1 MKTLF
6 SRQGSIKDSFHADIS
21 LVKINYTF
29 PQPVMKN
36 KVSSLEEGNYDEKI
50 RVALGKNASLK
61 KEVEALEQR
70 INAQN
75 EAKKKL
81 NSNSKTQKLLDAFA

>member
-1 MKTLF
+1 
-6 SRQGSIKDSFHADIS
+6 
-21 LVKINYTF
+21 
-29 PQPVMKN
+29 MKN
-36 KVSSLEEGNYDEKI
+36 TLSSLEEGNYDEKI
-50 RVALGKNASLK
+50 RVALDKNASLK